1 MNKIDLRRI
10 DLNLLLLFDVLMQV
24 GSVSKAAD
32 QLGRTQSA
40 VSHAL
45 GRLREQLGDPL
56 LVKVGGRMQPSP
68 YAMELVQEVRPILRS
83 IERVLSPREA
93 FEPSTAKRRFRLAV
107 PDLAMRLFPTLI
119 QRIQREAPGVQIDWE
134 TPKSNTLLDVSE
146 GLVDLALLPDA
157 VKRPD
162 GVSAELVGEFQ
173 WACFLR
179 AGHPALK
186 KWGKS
191 AWSAWPHVVVGTG
204 DQIRSPVGLAAQ
216 KVHASRQIGVTVPN
230 FGAVAPLLVSSDLI
244 ATLPTVVLADAIPRF
259 GLEIRKTPFKVASM
273 KHVVVWS
280 ARLTNDP
287 AVTWIR
293 NHFEETFKEQMS
305 RADLSHR
312 AHFQ

>member
-40 VSHAL
+40 ASHAL

-107 PDLAMRLFPTLI
+107 PDLAMGLFPTLI

-134 TPKSNTLLDVSE
+134 TPRVWLIWLCCPMQSNDPMASQ
-146 GLVDLALLPDA
+146 
-157 VKRPD
+157 RNS
-162 GVSAELVGEFQ
+162 SANFNG
-173 WACFLR
+173 
-179 AGHPALK
+179 
-186 KWGKS
+186 
-191 AWSAWPHVVVGTG
+191 
-204 DQIRSPVGLAAQ
+204 
-216 KVHASRQIGVTVPN
+216 HASC
-230 FGAVAPLLVSSDLI
+230 
-244 ATLPTVVLADAIPRF
+244 
-259 GLEIRKTPFKVASM
+259 
-273 KHVVVWS
+273 
-280 ARLTNDP
+280 ARGTRL
-287 AVTWIR
+287 
-293 NHFEETFKEQMS
+293 
-305 RADLSHR
+305 
-312 AHFQ
+312 